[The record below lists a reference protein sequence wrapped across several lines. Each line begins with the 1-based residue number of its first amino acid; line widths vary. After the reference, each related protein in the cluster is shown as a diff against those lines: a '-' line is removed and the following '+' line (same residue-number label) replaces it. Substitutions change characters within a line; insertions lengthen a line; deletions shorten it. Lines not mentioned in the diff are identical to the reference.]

1 MPEIPGGPEMPSD
14 ISLKMK
20 VSIPDIKSDWTM
32 DTTV

>member
-1 MPEIPGGPEMPSD
+1 MPEIPGGPEMPGD

-20 VSIPDIKSDWTM
+20 VSIPDIKADWTM

>member
-1 MPEIPGGPEMPSD
+1 MPEVPEIPSD